1 MAIEL
6 IKAKPNLDI
15 KDNNGNTALITGIF
29 SFIT

>member
-1 MAIEL
+1 L

-29 SFIT
+29 SFITWFKN